1 MTSMKKTV
9 GQTGEW
15 FQSRLDALG
24 LSQTQFSEKTGI
36 TQAAV
41 SRYKSQKQFP
51 RITELDVLAEALG
64 CNVLELLIGLGAI
77 DPDAP
82 TTPKVTKS
90 KNFGRVKWSEKG

>member
-1 MTSMKKTV
+1 MTSMKKSPAETSK
-9 GQTGEW
+9 W
-15 FQSRLDALG
+15 FASRLDALG
-24 LSQTQFSEKTGI
+24 LSQTEFSEVTGM

-64 CNVLELLIGLGAI
+64 CNVIELLIGLGAI

-82 TTPKVTKS
+82 TTPKFS
-90 KNFGRVKWSEKG
+90 KGKRFGRVVWSE